1 MIKLCKLTTQT
12 LTTHNGFQWELGKP
26 APELSGEGGLCG
38 PGYYHCYTHPLLA
51 VLLNPIHADFKNP
64 RLFLIEAGGVSAGDH
79 GLKMGFTRMKLTE
92 EISLPEFTTNQHI
105 AFGIYCALEV
115 CKDEGFKTWAE
126 NWLSGKDRSQAAAA
140 ERAAWAAERAAW
152 AAERA
157 ARAARAAEAAWA
169 AEAAEAAWAA
179 ERATTVTAA
188 KVAEAAAT
196 AAKGGGIDLIAL
208 AERAYNFEKA

>member
-126 NWLSGKDRSQAAAA
+126 GWLSGKDRSRAAAA
-140 ERAAWAAERAAW
+140 AA
-152 AAERA
+152 A
-157 ARAARAAEAAWA
+157 ARAEAAEAAAEAAWA
-169 AEAAEAAWAA
+169 AAWAA
-179 ERATTVTAA
+179 EAWATATTATTAA
-188 KVAEAAAT
+188 WATARAAEAR
-196 AAKGGGIDLIAL
+196 KGKPLDLIAL
-208 AERAYNFEKA
+208 AERAYNFERE